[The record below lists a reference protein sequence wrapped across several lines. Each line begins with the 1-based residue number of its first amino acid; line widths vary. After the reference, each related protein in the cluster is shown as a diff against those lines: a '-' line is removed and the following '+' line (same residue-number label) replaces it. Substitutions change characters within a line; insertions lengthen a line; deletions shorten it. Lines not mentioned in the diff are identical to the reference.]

1 MPSLYSHSETGSEK
15 GRKAREEEISWETL
29 GWLTPP
35 RVQNQPKTFPF
46 GFCLVIHLQLQK
58 LQQLDRRS
66 LSTKWEEATDT
77 LNISLKKGGGA
88 ELPRKYFPLLFYP
101 LIFEDH
107 TVPFILASG
116 CLWFEY
122 RNPKA
127 FKWRLPMALIELPS
141 TYIHTHTHTHTH
153 THNCRLLPKL
163 RSTQWQAALPTFTS
177 IFFGKG
183 FMPASQVKME
193 FTSMGPQPQH
203 HPRSLQH
210 SPFPSEKKKKKQGCQ
225 PLAPKQWRFIEHSV
239 YRT

>member
-153 THNCRLLPKL
+153 T
-163 RSTQWQAALPTFTS
+163 TT
-177 IFFGKG
+177 G
-183 FMPASQVKME
+183 F
-193 FTSMGPQPQH
+193 
-203 HPRSLQH
+203 
-210 SPFPSEKKKKKQGCQ
+210 FPSYALLTDRQPSQLSPAFFLERDSCLHPKWRWNSPLWDPNHSITPEVSNTAPFLLKKKKKARLPASC
-225 PLAPKQWRFIEHSV
+225 S
-239 YRT
+239 

>member
-1 MPSLYSHSETGSEK
+1 MPSLHSHSETGSEK
-15 GRKAREEEISWETL
+15 GRKAREEEIPWETL

-35 RVQNQPKTFPF
+35 RVQNQPKTFAF
-46 GFCLVIHLQLQK
+46 GFRLVIHLRLQK
-58 LQQLDRRS
+58 LQRLDRRS
-66 LSTKWEEATDT
+66 LSTKWEEATNT

-141 TYIHTHTHTHTH
+141 THTHTHTHT
-153 THNCRLLPKL
+153 T
-163 RSTQWQAALPTFTS
+163 A
-177 IFFGKG
+177 G
-183 FMPASQVKME
+183 F
-193 FTSMGPQPQH
+193 
-203 HPRSLQH
+203 
-210 SPFPSEKKKKKQGCQ
+210 FPSYALLTDRQPSQFFWKGIHACIPSEDGIHLYGTPTTASPQKSPTQPLSFWKKKKARLPASC
-225 PLAPKQWRFIEHSV
+225 S
-239 YRT
+239 

>member
-141 TYIHTHTHTHTH
+141 TYIHTHTHTHTQ
-153 THNCRLLPKL
+153 L
-163 RSTQWQAALPTFTS
+163 QASSQATLYSVTGSPPNFHQH
-177 IFFGKG
+177 FFWKG
-183 FMPASQVKME
+183 IHACI
-193 FTSMGPQPQH
+193 
-203 HPRSLQH
+203 
-210 SPFPSEKKKKKQGCQ
+210 PSEDGIHLYGTPTTASPQKSPTQPLSFWKKKKKSKAAS
-225 PLAPKQWRFIEHSV
+225 LLLLNNDVS
-239 YRT
+239 